1 MIGYESSLFKAKS
14 DFIEVELKE
23 ELMKVPEPSSIW
35 WLIPLIIFGLL
46 GLIGLIHLIKKKFYQ
61 GAKKD

>member
-1 MIGYESSLFKAKS
+1 MIGYECSMYKAKS
-14 DFIEVELKE
+14 DFIEVQLKE
-23 ELMKVPEPSSIW
+23 ELPEPSSDW

-46 GLIGLIHLIKKKFYQ
+46 GLIGLIHLLKKKFYQ

>member
-1 MIGYESSLFKAKS
+1 MIGYECSMYKAKS
-14 DFIEVELKE
+14 DFIEVQLKE
-23 ELMKVPEPSSIW
+23 ELPEPSSDW